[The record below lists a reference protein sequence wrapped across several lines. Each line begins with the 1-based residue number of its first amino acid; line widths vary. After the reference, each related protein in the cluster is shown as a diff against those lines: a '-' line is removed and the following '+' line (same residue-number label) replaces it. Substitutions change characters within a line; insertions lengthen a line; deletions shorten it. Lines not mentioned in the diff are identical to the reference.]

1 MSTPATQ
8 LPERFEALMLGIG
21 DEVFAVDAAM
31 VREIL
36 DPVPAT
42 RVPGAS
48 EHVPAIVNV
57 RGRIIPLADL
67 RLRFGMT
74 PAEATADTRIV
85 VVEVVLGGDPVLV
98 GVVADKVHEVTD
110 LSTDTAQPV
119 PRIGTRWRPDY
130 VRCIARWRDDF
141 VVVPDLARILH

>member
-1 MSTPATQ
+1 MSATVHKLPA
-8 LPERFEALMLGIG
+8 RFEALMLGVG

-57 RGRIIPLADL
+57 RGRIIPLADI
-67 RLRFGMT
+67 RQRFGMDLT
-74 PAEATADTRIV
+74 EPTVDTRIV
-85 VVEVVLGGDPVLV
+85 VVEVELEGDPVLV
-98 GVVADKVHEVTD
+98 GVLADKVYEVAD
-110 LSTDTAQPV
+110 LATDTAQPV

>member
-1 MSTPATQ
+1 MTATVRH
-8 LPERFEALMLGIG
+8 LPERFEALMLGVG

-57 RGRIIPLADL
+57 RGRIIPLADI
-67 RLRFGMT
+67 RQRFGMAVT
-74 PAEATADTRIV
+74 AATVDTRIV
-85 VVEVVLGGDPVLV
+85 VVEVELDGDPILV
-98 GVVADKVHEVTD
+98 GVLADKVFEVAD
-110 LSTDTAQPV
+110 LATDTAQPV